1 MSSQSQVISKN
12 HCPICFQPVGKRFI
26 QCMTC
31 KQKIDEECEIKWNH
45 TRKPYNRV
53 LIDDIFIC
61 PVCKGDSIADSS
73 YLDDDINAD
82 IKEAVQKEQSRRGG
96 KKRKSRK
103 TSKYRKY
110 RKTRKTKK

>member
-12 HCPICFQPVGKRFI
+12 DCPICFEPVGRYCI

-45 TRKPYNRV
+45 MQKPNNRV
-53 LIDDIFIC
+53 LSDDIFIC
-61 PVCKGDSIADSS
+61 PVCKGNSIADCSD
-73 YLDDDINAD
+73 LKNDINAD
-82 IKEAVQKEQSRRGG
+82 IKKAVQEEKYRRGG

-103 TSKYRKY
+103 TRKF